1 MSLRLMYVELK
12 SGFSDDGPAWIG
24 KVDFSKSGRTAY
36 FNNKAFKHA
45 GKGHFGD
52 IETGEN
58 YWISGIKK
66 NGEDR
71 HVFGKGKI
79 QIDRTV
85 VEEYLNHVDFD
96 ELKPSKYEL
105 VDIQQTDK
113 TRFNK
118 ILNAKVE
125 DGFDFES
132 LKEKEIHKMTDNEL
146 EFMIDYC
153 SEIEETIR
161 YNKAR
166 RSFKDFRRELEYEY
180 ELRNK

>member
-1 MSLRLMYVELK
+1 MYIELK

-24 KVDFSKSGRTAY
+24 KVEFSKSGRTAY
-36 FNNKAFKHA
+36 FNDKAFSHA

-79 QIDRTV
+79 QVDREI
-85 VEEYLNHVDFD
+85 VEEYLKQVDFD

-105 VDIQQTDK
+105 VNILPTDK
-113 TRFNK
+113 TKFNE
-118 ILNAKVE
+118 ILNTKL
-125 DGFDFES
+125 DSGFDFDS
-132 LKEKEIHKMTDNEL
+132 LKEKESHKMTDKEL

-153 SEIEETIR
+153 SDKEESVG

-166 RSFKDFRRELEYEY
+166 RSFKDFRRELEHEY